1 MRKRLTDKSIAALRR
16 KAARYEVQDEIAPGL
31 AVRVSERGTKSFIM
45 IARFPGSDNPVR
57 RTLGEYGALT
67 LEHARDMTREWHA
80 LIKRGVDPAHEME
93 RQRRDAARQRSST
106 FAAVVEDY
114 LAAKAPDQR
123 RAREAERLI
132 RYDLLPVLGDR
143 PIGDISAADVAG
155 LIKTIRKRSQ
165 YGARNAL
172 IYTSSIFK
180 WALSQHCYPLI
191 ANPAAGLDRENLIGK
206 LKPRARLL
214 SEVELFAM
222 WRAAER
228 MPYPFGPL
236 VRMLMLCGQRH
247 TDVAKAP
254 WDEFNFERREWIIPA
269 ARFKGERDH
278 LVPLTD
284 QMITLLKALPR
295 FSRGSYLFSTTGGEK
310 PTLFANFY
318 SRRLAARML
327 RTLKA
332 LARHRGDD
340 PAKVE
345 LPPFVMHDL
354 RRAIRS
360 TLPRLRVLTEIS
372 ERVIGHAQPVLHG
385 VYDKYEYADEK
396 REALERWNAELR
408 RIVERLITGQTE
420 NNVVRMP
427 AR

>member
-16 KAARYEVQDEIAPGL
+16 KSARYEVQDDRAPGL

-45 IARFPGSDNPVR
+45 IARFPGSHNPVR
-57 RTLGEYGALT
+57 RTLGEYGAMT
-67 LEHARDMTREWHA
+67 LERARDMTREWHA
-80 LIKRGVDPAHEME
+80 LIKRSVDPAHEMA

-206 LKPRARLL
+206 LKSRARLL

-247 TDVAKAP
+247 ADVAEAT

-269 ARFKGERDH
+269 ARFKGDRDQ

-284 QMITLLKALPR
+284 QMVTELPR

-372 ERVIGHAQPVLHG
+372 ERVIGHAQPVLIG
-385 VYDKYEYADEK
+385 TYDKYAYADEK
-396 REALERWNAELR
+396 RAALQRWADHIEGLVTGKAED
-408 RIVERLITGQTE
+408 
-420 NNVVRMP
+420 NVVRL
-427 AR
+427 ARK